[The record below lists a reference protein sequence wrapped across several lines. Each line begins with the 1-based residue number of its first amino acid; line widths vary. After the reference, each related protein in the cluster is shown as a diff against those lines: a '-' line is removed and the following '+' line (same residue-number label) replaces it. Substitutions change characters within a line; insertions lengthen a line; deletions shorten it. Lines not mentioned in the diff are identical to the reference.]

1 MFQPCLTYMETYRS
15 GHNGTDSKF
24 YGCLVVSSA
33 GNPPY
38 IRVFKIKNRIFF
50 SVLSCFSLQK
60 FFDRNLS
67 EEKSGLKYTHGE
79 LSERSKV
86 QHSKCCV
93 PTRNLGFES
102 LTLRHKACKQVRL
115 QAFSLTTSPK
125 NGLSQTVFQR
135 LSKSPFSGI
144 ISPFSI
150 ACAEVILEL

>member
-1 MFQPCLTYMETYRS
+1 MRNYVHGELSEWSKVQHSKCYQP
-15 GHNGTDSKF
+15 
-24 YGCLVVSSA
+24 LVVSSA
-33 GNPPY
+33 GNPF
-38 IRVFKIKNRIFF
+38 ILRVFKIKNRIFF

-67 EEKSGLKYTHGE
+67 EEKSRLKYTHGE

-102 LTLRHKACKQVRL
+102 LTLRHKACKQARL

-125 NGLSQTVFQR
+125 NGLFQTVFQR

>member
-1 MFQPCLTYMETYRS
+1 MVITGRTRNFLKSWLFAPLKKPVKS
-15 GHNGTDSKF
+15 GVFSGSKIEYF
-24 YGCLVVSSA
+24 VVLSVSS
-33 GNPPY
+33 
-38 IRVFKIKNRIFF
+38 F
-50 SVLSCFSLQK
+50 QK
-60 FFDRNLS
+60 FLEEMRNNI
-67 EEKSGLKYTHGE
+67 HGE
-79 LSERSKV
+79 LSEWSKV

-93 PTRNLGFES
+93 PKRNLGFES
-102 LTLRHKACKQVRL
+102 LTLRHKACKQARL